1 MEGLPDELGPEWRVL
16 HPFEIPGVRFL
27 TEDTPP
33 NHRRL
38 AENDTL
44 VELIQTAEY
53 LEDAPSW
60 EQRRFYPLQY
70 GDPYYRGRGRDHG
83 RGRGKGKRLVK

>member
-1 MEGLPDELGPEWRVL
+1 MEGFAS
-16 HPFEIPGVRFL
+16 FEIPGVRFP
-27 TEDTPP
+27 TKDTPP

-38 AENDTL
+38 AESHAL

-60 EQRRFYPLQY
+60 GQRRFYPLQY
-70 GDPYYRGRGRDHG
+70 GDPYYRGWGRGHG
-83 RGRGKGKRLVK
+83 RGRGRGRSWLNEDFTERDSGGG